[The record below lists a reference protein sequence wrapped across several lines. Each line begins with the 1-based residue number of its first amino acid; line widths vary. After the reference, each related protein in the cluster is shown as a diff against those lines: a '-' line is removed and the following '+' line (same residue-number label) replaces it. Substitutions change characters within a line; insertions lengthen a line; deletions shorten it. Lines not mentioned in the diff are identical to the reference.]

1 MAGIRD
7 YGVYIPYNRLER
19 SRIAQTWGGYPKK
32 GEKAVANFDE
42 DTVTM
47 AVEAARACLSPGGNK
62 TVDRFYFASTTAPY
76 AEKQAAS
83 LAAAALDLSPAA
95 FTMDVAGSL
104 RAGTSAI
111 CAGLDALQANAA
123 SNALVTAS
131 DMRLGAPNG
140 VKELDLG
147 DGAAAL
153 VLARDDVIAK
163 IDGYYSVNHEIFDQ
177 YRPADHPYVLSW
189 EDRFVRE
196 KGFSQVMVKAV
207 TTAMERFKLSWSD
220 ITLPVLT
227 APNPGYLKG
236 VAKKLGW
243 DPKLAAMDAV
253 YPRAGNTGCAHSF
266 LLLCHALDRAK
277 PGDRILWAN
286 YGDGCD
292 VMLLTVTDRILERQ
306 QVAVEAQL
314 GSGALTTYPKYLRWR
329 NLVETEP
336 PMRPGQEPVSA
347 PALYRDRRCGMA
359 LQGSKCRECGT
370 VHYPVQRI
378 CMNCRAKDRF
388 DYYAF
393 AGRRGRV
400 VTFSHDL
407 LGVTPDPPTTVAAVD
422 FEEGGRIM
430 VDITDRNPNEIAI
443 NMEVEMTFR
452 KFRRTNGIQ
461 VYWWKSR
468 PVRQA
473 QSHPVSQELSRPLR
487 GTVAQIDDHGPG
499 EGKE

>member
-7 YGVYIPYNRLER
+7 YGAYIPYNRLER
-19 SRIAQTWGGYPKK
+19 SSIAQTWGGYPKK

-47 AVEAARACLSPGGNK
+47 AVEAARACLSQGGNEK
-62 TVDRFYFASTTAPY
+62 VDRFYFASTTAPY

-83 LAAAALDLSPAA
+83 LAAAALDLSPGA

-104 RAGTSAI
+104 RAGTSGI
-111 CAGLDALQANAA
+111 CAALDALRGNSAT
-123 SNALVTAS
+123 NALVTAS

-140 VKELDLG
+140 AKEMDFG

-153 VLARDDVIAK
+153 VLARDDVIAE
-163 IDGYYSVNHEIFDQ
+163 IDAYYTVNHEIFDQ
-177 YRPADHPYVLSW
+177 FRPADHPYVLSW

-196 KGFSQVMVKAV
+196 MGFSRVVVKAV
-207 TTAMERFKLSWSD
+207 TAAMAQFNVSWSD
-220 ITLPVLT
+220 ITIPVLT
-227 APNPGYLKG
+227 SPNPGYLKG
-236 VAKKLGW
+236 IAKKFGW
-243 DPKLAAMDAV
+243 DPKLAAMDAI

-266 LLLCHALDRAK
+266 LLLCHALDRAE

-292 VMLLTVTDRILERQ
+292 VMLLTVTDRILERKRGG
-306 QVAVEAQL
+306 VETQL
-314 GSGALTTYPKYLRWR
+314 ATGSPTTYPKYLRWR

-336 PMRPGQEPVSA
+336 PMRPRQEPVSA

-370 VHYPVQRI
+370 VQYPVQRI
-378 CMNCRAKDRF
+378 CMNCRAKDSF

-393 AGRRGRV
+393 ADRQGRV

-430 VDITDRNPNEIAI
+430 VDITDRDPKEIAI
-443 NMEVEMTFR
+443 NMAVEMTFR

-468 PVRQA
+468 PVRKA
-473 QSHPVSQELSRPLR
+473 QMMPL
-487 GTVAQIDDHGPG
+487 GKDQSSTVGGVAARVDGG
-499 EGKE
+499 GK